1 MAGPETGNKPT
12 ASDAGFTLQE
22 SEESFRLLVDSVLD
36 YAIYM
41 LDPDGNV
48 ISWNAGAQRL
58 KGWSS
63 SEILGRHVSVFHPAD
78 LVAEGRPQRELLV
91 AREQGVFREEA
102 RRQRKDGSE
111 FFADIT
117 LTALHDKSGRL
128 RGFAKVTRDITERR
142 RAEERLADQNRA
154 LQAANAELQSFAYSV
169 AHDLRAPLRAMRGFS
184 QALMQDFGTR
194 LDETGLDYLQRIARA
209 AVRMD
214 DLIEDLLSYA
224 RLGQEEVP
232 LKAISLGMVAEV
244 AKDQV
249 SALARETGGTI
260 VVEDSLP
267 VVRGNLTVLIQ
278 VLCNLFSNGLK
289 FTQSGVAPIVR
300 IWSEQ
305 DEHIVR
311 TWVED
316 NGIGIA
322 PEHHARVFDVF
333 HRLHGVGQY
342 EGTGIGLAVVRKG
355 VESMRGKVGVISE
368 LGKGSRFWFELAK
381 GYESGERK

>member
-1 MAGPETGNKPT
+1 MANFKAGEPLAPAAQPLLSET
-12 ASDAGFTLQE
+12 DE
-22 SEESFRLLVDSVLD
+22 SLKLLIDSVLD

-48 ISWNAGAQRL
+48 ISWNTGAQRM
-58 KGWSS
+58 KGWTSR
-63 SEILGRHVSVFHPAD
+63 EILGRHVSVFHPAD
-78 LVAEGRPQRELLV
+78 SVAAGRPQIELQV

-117 LTALHDKSGRL
+117 LTALYGKNGEL
-128 RGFAKVTRDITERR
+128 RGFAKVTRDITARKLAERHM
-142 RAEERLADQNRA
+142 ADQNKA
-154 LQAANAELQSFAYSV
+154 LQSANAELQSFAYSV

-184 QALMQDFGTR
+184 QALMQDYGTR
-194 LDETGLDYLQRIARA
+194 LDETGLDYLHRIAGA

-224 RLGQEEVP
+224 RIGQEEVP
-232 LKAISLGMVAEV
+232 LKAVSLNVVAEV

-249 SALARETGGTI
+249 SALTRETGGTI
-260 VVEDSLP
+260 VVQDSLP
-267 VVRGNLTVLIQ
+267 VVRGNLTVLVQ
-278 VLCNLFSNGLK
+278 VLVNLLSNGLK
-289 FTQSGVAPIVR
+289 FTERGVAPVIRV
-300 IWSEQ
+300 WSEH
-305 DEHIVR
+305 DGDVVR

-322 PEHHARVFDVF
+322 PEHHARVFEVF

-342 EGTGIGLAVVRKG
+342 EGTGIGLAAVRKG
-355 VESMRGKVGVISE
+355 VERIGGKVGVESQ
-368 LGKGSRFWFELAK
+368 LGKGSRFWFDLAK
-381 GYESGERK
+381 G

>member
-1 MAGPETGNKPT
+1 MANSKAGGEPLASAAPPPLTET
-12 ASDAGFTLQE
+12 DE
-22 SEESFRLLVDSVLD
+22 SLKLLVDSVLD

-48 ISWNAGAQRL
+48 ISWNTGAQRM
-58 KGWSS
+58 KGWTSR
-63 SEILGRHVSVFHPAD
+63 EILGRHVSVFHPAD
-78 LVAEGRPQRELLV
+78 SVAAGRPQAELKV

-117 LTALHDKSGRL
+117 LTALYGKNGEL
-128 RGFAKVTRDITERR
+128 RGFAKVTRDITARKLAERQM
-142 RAEERLADQNRA
+142 ADQNKA
-154 LQAANAELQSFAYSV
+154 LQSANAELQSFAYSV

-184 QALMQDFGTR
+184 QALMQDYGTR
-194 LDETGLDYLQRIARA
+194 LDETGLDYLHRIAAA

-224 RLGQEEVP
+224 RIGQEEVA
-232 LKAISLGMVAEV
+232 LKAVSLNVVAEV

-249 SALARETGGTI
+249 SALTRETGGTI

-267 VVRGNLTVLIQ
+267 VVRGNLTVLVQ
-278 VLCNLFSNGLK
+278 VLVNLLSNGLK
-289 FTQSGVAPIVR
+289 FTEPGVAPVIRV
-300 IWSEQ
+300 WSEH
-305 DEHIVR
+305 DGDVVR

-322 PEHHARVFDVF
+322 PEHHARVFEVF
-333 HRLHGVGQY
+333 QRLHSVGQY
-342 EGTGIGLAVVRKG
+342 EGTGIGLAAVRKG
-355 VESMRGKVGVISE
+355 IERIGGKVGVESQ
-368 LGKGSRFWFELAK
+368 LGKGSRFWFDLAK
-381 GYESGERK
+381 G

>member
-1 MAGPETGNKPT
+1 MASPKRGGESLAPELHFL
-12 ASDAGFTLQE
+12 DE

-58 KGWSS
+58 KGWQSR
-63 SEILGRHVSVFHPAD
+63 EILGRHVSVFHTAD
-78 LVAEGRPQRELLV
+78 SVAEGRPQHELRV

-117 LTALHDKSGRL
+117 LTALYDKNRTL
-128 RGFAKVTRDITERR
+128 RGFAKVTRDITERKL
-142 RAEERLADQNRA
+142 AEQRMAEQNKA
-154 LQAANAELQSFAYSV
+154 LQAVNAELQSFAYSV

-184 QALMQDFGTR
+184 QALMQDYGTL
-194 LDETGLDYLQRIARA
+194 LDDTGLDYLQRIAGA

-224 RLGQEEVP
+224 RLGQEEIP
-232 LKAISLGMVAEV
+232 LKAVSLNVVAEV

-249 SALARETGGTI
+249 SALAREAGGTI
-260 VVEDSLP
+260 IVEESLP
-267 VVRGNLTVLIQ
+267 VVRGSLTVLIQ
-278 VLCNLFSNGLK
+278 ILVNFLSNGLK
-289 FTQSGVAPIVR
+289 FTKPGVAPVVR

-305 DEHIVR
+305 DEYVVR
-311 TWVED
+311 VWVED

-322 PEHHARVFDVF
+322 PEHHARVFEVF
-333 HRLHGVGQY
+333 QRLHGVGQY

-355 VESMRGKVGVISE
+355 VERMGGKVGMESQ
-368 LGKGSRFWFELAK
+368 LGNGSRFWFELAK
-381 GYESGERK
+381 G

>member
-1 MAGPETGNKPT
+1 MASPKRGGESLAPELHLL
-12 ASDAGFTLQE
+12 DE

-58 KGWSS
+58 KGWQSR
-63 SEILGRHVSVFHPAD
+63 EILGRHVSVFHTAES
-78 LVAEGRPQRELLV
+78 VAEGRPQHELRV

-117 LTALHDKSGRL
+117 LTALYDKNRTL
-128 RGFAKVTRDITERR
+128 RGFAKVTRDITERKL
-142 RAEERLADQNRA
+142 AEQRMAEQNKA
-154 LQAANAELQSFAYSV
+154 LQAVNAELQSFAYSV

-184 QALMQDFGTR
+184 QALMQDYGTL
-194 LDETGLDYLQRIARA
+194 LDDTGLDYLQRIAGA

-224 RLGQEEVP
+224 RLGQEELP
-232 LKAISLGMVAEV
+232 LKAVSLNVVAEV

-249 SALARETGGTI
+249 SALAREAGGTI
-260 VVEDSLP
+260 LVEESLP
-267 VVRGNLTVLIQ
+267 VVRGNLSVLIQ
-278 VLCNLFSNGLK
+278 ILVNFLSNGLK
-289 FTQSGVAPIVR
+289 FTKPGVAPVVR

-305 DEHIVR
+305 DEYVVR
-311 TWVED
+311 VWVED

-322 PEHHARVFDVF
+322 PEHHARVFEVF
-333 HRLHGVGQY
+333 QRLHGVGQY

-355 VESMRGKVGVISE
+355 VERMGGKVGMESQ
-368 LGKGSRFWFELAK
+368 LGNGSRFWFELAK
-381 GYESGERK
+381 G

>member
-1 MAGPETGNKPT
+1 LAPELHFLN
-12 ASDAGFTLQE
+12 E

-58 KGWSS
+58 KGWQSR
-63 SEILGRHVSVFHPAD
+63 EILGRHVSVFHTAES
-78 LVAEGRPQRELLV
+78 VAEGRPQYELRV

-117 LTALHDKSGRL
+117 LTALYDKNRTL
-128 RGFAKVTRDITERR
+128 RGFAKVTRDITERKL
-142 RAEERLADQNRA
+142 AEQQMADQNKA
-154 LQAANAELQSFAYSV
+154 LQEANTELQSFAYSV

-184 QALMQDFGTR
+184 QALMQDYGTL
-194 LDETGLDYLQRIARA
+194 LDDAGLDDLQRIAGA

-232 LKAISLGMVAEV
+232 LKAVSLNVVAEV

-260 VVEDSLP
+260 IVDDSLP

-278 VLCNLFSNGLK
+278 ILVNFLSNGLK
-289 FTQSGVAPIVR
+289 FTNPGVAPVVR

-305 DEHIVR
+305 DGYVVR
-311 TWVED
+311 VWVED

-322 PEHHARVFDVF
+322 PEHHARVFEVF
-333 HRLHGVGQY
+333 QRLHGVGQY

-355 VESMRGKVGVISE
+355 MERMGGKVGMESQ

-381 GYESGERK
+381 G